1 MVKGFTKIGD
11 DYYLFNTGSGKMY
24 KDADMWVTG
33 NNAYG
38 FVGGMYHFGDD
49 GVMQINGFVRAGNDT
64 YYYANG
70 ELVKGFTK
78 IGNDYYF
85 FNKSSGKMYKDATMW
100 VAGENEYGIAGG
112 MHYFDAEGK
121 MFVPDTVNGKRE
133 IVAENGNLY
142 FTIDGARMYNGL
154 YELDGEYYFAE
165 YSGKLAVEKPVYVN
179 TELLSGNGWYYFG
192 TDGKFVKTGFVTG
205 GGKTFYYADGV
216 RAKGLTKIGED
227 YYFFNTGSGMM
238 YKDAKMWVAGNNDYG
253 FVGGMYYFGTDGKM
267 TNS

>member
-1 MVKGFTKIGD
+1 MGDDTYYYENGALVTGFTKID
-11 DYYLFNTGSGKMY
+11 EDYYFFNARSGKLY
-24 KDADMWVTG
+24 KDANMWVAG
-33 NNAYG
+33 DNAYD
-38 FVGGMYHFGDD
+38 FVGGMYYFGAD
-49 GVMQINGFVRAGNDT
+49 
-64 YYYANG
+64 
-70 ELVKGFTK
+70 
-78 IGNDYYF
+78 
-85 FNKSSGKMYKDATMW
+85 GKM
-100 VAGENEYGIAGG
+100 V
-112 MHYFDAEGK
+112 
-121 MFVPDTVNGKRE
+121 VPNLETGVRK
-133 IVAENGNLY
+133 IVGENGNLY

-238 YKDAKMWVAGNNDYG
+238 YKNANMWVAGNNDYG
-253 FVGGMYYFGTDGKM
+253 FVGGMYYFDADGKM
-267 TNS
+267 SNQ